1 MATGSLLCVTLVPAM
16 MGLLVRGRLWRE
28 DANPLNR
35 WLIAVYRPVLQ
46 WALRRRAAVIS
57 GSLVV
62 FVLSWIPWS
71 RLGSEFMPPLNEG
84 SILYMPTTLP
94 GLSVSKARELLRVQ
108 DSIFKR
114 FPEVATVWGKAGRAN
129 TSTDPAGLEMFE
141 TTITLKP
148 QDQWRPGMTQDRLI
162 AEMDSAVR
170 MPGIRNAWTMPI
182 RGRIDMLATGIRTP
196 VGVKVFGPDLA
207 TLEQIARQVEMAV
220 QGVPGTRSAYAER
233 AEAGFYLD
241 IAIDRIAAARHGLNI
256 GDVQAVIAAAIGGMT
271 ITQTVEGRER
281 FGVRVRYPQE
291 LRDSPDRLARVL
303 VPVNRDGAAAMS
315 ASSDA
320 MNGTT
325 PGTAAP
331 PRVRGFVPLGQV
343 ATIRQAIGPMVVRTE
358 GAQPTA
364 WVYVDVA
371 GRDIG
376 RFVREAQAV
385 VARDVKL
392 PVGYSL
398 QWSGQF
404 EYMESARQRLQI
416 VVPATLLLIVLLLY
430 LNFGRFGE
438 TAIVMLSLPFALV
451 GGLWFLSLLGYNW
464 SVAVAIGFIAL
475 AGVAAETGVVMLLYL
490 NQAWEARLAAGRVPT
505 AADLYT
511 AIMEGA
517 VERVR
522 PKMMTVFCI
531 IAGLL
536 PLLWSTGAGSSVM
549 RRIAAPMIGGMISST
564 VLTLIL
570 IPVAFALLKERE
582 LRRLAAGGGAR

>member
-1 MATGSLLCVTLVPAM
+1 
-16 MGLLVRGRLWRE
+16 
-28 DANPLNR
+28 
-35 WLIAVYRPVLQ
+35 
-46 WALRRRAAVIS
+46 
-57 GSLVV
+57 
-62 FVLSWIPWS
+62 
-71 RLGSEFMPPLNEG
+71 
-84 SILYMPTTLP
+84 
-94 GLSVSKARELLRVQ
+94 
-108 DSIFKR
+108 
-114 FPEVATVWGKAGRAN
+114 
-129 TSTDPAGLEMFE
+129 
-141 TTITLKP
+141 
-148 QDQWRPGMTQDRLI
+148 MTQDRLI

-207 TLEQIARQVEMAV
+207 TLEQLARQVEMVV

-233 AEAGFYLD
+233 SEAGFYLD

-291 LRDSPDRLARVL
+291 LRDSPERLARVL
-303 VPVNRDGAAAMS
+303 VPVNRDGTAAMS
-315 ASSDA
+315 ASPEA

-325 PGTAAP
+325 PGAAAP
-331 PRVRGFVPLGQV
+331 PRPRGFVPLGQV

-376 RFVREAQAV
+376 RYVREAQAAV
-385 VARDVKL
+385 TRDVKL

-404 EYMESARQRLQI
+404 EYMESARQRLQL

-438 TAIVMLSLPFALV
+438 TAIVMLSLPFGLM

-490 NQAWEARLAAGRVPT
+490 NQAWDARLAAGRVPT
-505 AADLYT
+505 ATDLYA

-536 PLLWSTGAGSSVM
+536 PLLWSTGVGSSVM
-549 RRIAAPMIGGMISST
+549 RRIAAPMIGGMVSST